1 MTLLQ
6 NSRGSSVM
14 IITRIKKGETRCCP
28 QHRLGYYGET
38 ICNGKSEALRFL
50 RSMSEHLP
58 QRGDFRLEGL
68 LRGKRSRSLR
78 GLRPVREGMP
88 GKRDYTDSAGGERM
102 RPKKHWYD
110 YLWIW
115 SILYFSLGF
124 FNILFAW
131 LGMIDFLLPLAI
143 AVFGRNK
150 WYCNHLCGRG
160 QLFSLLGGKLK
171 LSLNRPTPR
180 LFYSK
185 WFRYGFLIFFM
196 AMFMNLVYQ
205 TCLVAGGAE
214 SLRETIQLFWSF
226 QVPWGWTYT
235 AGATIPWIAQ
245 FSFGF
250 YGLMLTSLIL
260 GILFMLLFRPRS
272 WCAFCPMGSMT
283 QAICQLENRKAR
295 KEKELIQNTT
305 DKEDVI

>member
-1 MTLLQ
+1 M
-6 NSRGSSVM
+6 
-14 IITRIKKGETRCCP
+14 K
-28 QHRLGYYGET
+28 
-38 ICNGKSEALRFL
+38 A
-50 RSMSEHLP
+50 
-58 QRGDFRLEGL
+58 
-68 LRGKRSRSLR
+68 
-78 GLRPVREGMP
+78 
-88 GKRDYTDSAGGERM
+88 
-102 RPKKHWYD
+102 KKHWYN

-115 SILYFSLGF
+115 SIVYFCLGF

-171 LSLNRPTPR
+171 LSLNHPTPR
-180 LFYSK
+180 LFYNK

-196 AMFMNLVYQ
+196 AMFMNMIYQ
-205 TCLVAGGAE
+205 TWLVAGGAH
-214 SLRETIQLFWSF
+214 SLRETIQLFWSI
-226 QVPWGWTYT
+226 QVPWSWTYT
-235 AGATIPWIAQ
+235 AGTTIPWIAQ

-283 QAICQLENRKAR
+283 QVICQLENRKAR
-295 KEKELIQNTT
+295 KEKESSEGEKKYWRIIWQTESAGMRLRTGKKYSSAFPPAIFRFICRRPKQQEKM
-305 DKEDVI
+305 DRLLSIF